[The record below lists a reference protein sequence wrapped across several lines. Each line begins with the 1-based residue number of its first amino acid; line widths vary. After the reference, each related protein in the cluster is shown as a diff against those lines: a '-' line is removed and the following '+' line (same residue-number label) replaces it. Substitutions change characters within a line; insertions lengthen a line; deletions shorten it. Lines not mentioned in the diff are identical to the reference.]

1 MQKMEKTKTCNRREI
16 EAHAF
21 ATKTRSREISAN
33 KNQIVLTEK
42 WQESKVMN
50 FHLKKRFSQ
59 ISSVLNFAMFLA
71 MIVCRF
77 FGGDGSSLFFW
88 LRLFFPIFFVDIFFI
103 ILQGNAA

>member
-1 MQKMEKTKTCNRREI
+1 MVTVPKKGKITRVYSFFLMTKVDMYRHANSRLKDMQIRKIRCKKWKKTKTCKRREI

-50 FHLKKRFSQ
+50 FH
-59 ISSVLNFAMFLA
+59 
-71 MIVCRF
+71 
-77 FGGDGSSLFFW
+77 
-88 LRLFFPIFFVDIFFI
+88 
-103 ILQGNAA
+103 